1 LVPDVLGNTD
11 HNIVLQGVSALDFA
25 EIDRLLAVMPQVDF
39 NFFNKVSSFGSEPKH
54 TISESQSTAGS
65 DYNFMFDDFS
75 FIGTDFETSTPHSS
89 PSPTH
94 SVQEEI
100 PTSIGS
106 DFTLSHVTLSA
117 APPAQLLEQQ
127 PEGPCQTMHCH
138 VPSTHKQVLD
148 AIGSSKSCVCLL
160 GDVGEENSL
169 SGMKQKAGA
178 ISGANK

>member
-1 LVPDVLGNTD
+1 ML
-11 HNIVLQGVSALDFA
+11 
-25 EIDRLLAVMPQVDF
+25 QVDF
-39 NFFNKVSSFGSEPKH
+39 NFFNKVSSFGSEPEH
-54 TISESQSTAGS
+54 NNFAISESQSTAGS

-75 FIGTDFETSTPHSS
+75 FTGTDFETSTPHSS
-89 PSPTH
+89 PSPTCP
-94 SVQEEI
+94 VQEEI

-106 DFTLSHVTLSA
+106 DFTLSHVTLPA

-127 PEGPCQTMHCH
+127 PEGPRQTMRRH
-138 VPSTHKQVLD
+138 VPSTHKQVLNV
-148 AIGSSKSCVCLL
+148 IRSSKSCVCLL